1 MPRIKPLPHQKII
14 RVLEK
19 IGFKIVR
26 RKGSHVIMMNE
37 KGTRIVIPIHPGR
50 DVKPGLV
57 RAIIKEAGLKRKE
70 FLKLLKEI

>member
-14 RVLEK
+14 KVLEK

-37 KGTRIVIPIHPGR
+37 KGTRIVIPIHPGK

-70 FLKLLKEI
+70 FLKLLKET